1 MGQKLPKGSISITE
15 CDGRIRLRWRY
26 MGQRYSINHSHYS
39 NINLVLAKKLA
50 LQIEQD
56 MILNQFDSTLQRYKH
71 TPKKTIPVVNKS
83 TIEWFEEW
91 TRDYK
96 QIDLDVNVHY
106 NSVRAMLK
114 RWGKFTTR
122 EMLDKLNKEALG
134 AQTYNE
140 RLVILSH
147 FSQWM
152 VKKEVWKSNSFEGV
166 SKKKIKKTE
175 KSNRKPLTPNEI
187 TLILDA
193 FKTDKYCK
201 NPIYKHSHYYP
212 FLYFIFQTGVRN
224 AEAVGLRV
232 GHIDVEKK
240 IIHIKEVL
248 ARTIKGTNANARVR
262 KSTKNGKERYLPLTN
277 ELLTIL
283 SPLIINKK
291 PDDLV
296 FTSPKGAAIDDR
308 MFQRRI
314 FKPVLNELGIED
326 RVLYACRHTFGS
338 RCIDMGINPVITAF
352 LMGNNPETALRNYT
366 HLINLPKELPAI

>member
-1 MGQKLPKGSISITE
+1 L
-15 CDGRIRLRWRY
+15 
-26 MGQRYSINHSHYS
+26 
-39 NINLVLAKKLA
+39 
-50 LQIEQD
+50 
-56 MILNQFDSTLQRYKH
+56 
-71 TPKKTIPVVNKS
+71 
-83 TIEWFEEW
+83 
-91 TRDYK
+91 
-96 QIDLDVNVHY
+96 
-106 NSVRAMLK
+106 
-114 RWGKFTTR
+114 
-122 EMLDKLNKEALG
+122 
-134 AQTYNE
+134 
-140 RLVILSH
+140 
-147 FSQWM
+147 
-152 VKKEVWKSNSFEGV
+152 EGV
-166 SKKKIKKTE
+166 SKKKIPKTE

-201 NPIYKHSHYYP
+201 NPTYKHSDYYP

-232 GHIDVEKK
+232 GHIDVVKK

-277 ELLTIL
+277 ELLTVL

-291 PDDLV
+291 PDDLL
-296 FTSPKGAAIDDR
+296 FTSSKGVAIDDR

-366 HLINLPKELPAI
+366 HLINLPKELPGI